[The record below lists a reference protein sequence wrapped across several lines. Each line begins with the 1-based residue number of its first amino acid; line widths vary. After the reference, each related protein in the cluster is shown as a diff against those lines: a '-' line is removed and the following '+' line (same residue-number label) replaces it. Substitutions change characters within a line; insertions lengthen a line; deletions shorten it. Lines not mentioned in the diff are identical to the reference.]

1 MTSEAYIPRSPA
13 ARISV
18 RANTRLMGVKVRS
31 AGRSQNPRII
41 EAKLLGNLS

>member
-1 MTSEAYIPRSPA
+1 MTSEASISRNLT

-18 RANTRLMGVKVRS
+18 QANTHSVGVTVRS

-41 EAKLLGNLS
+41 ERKLQGYLS

>member
-1 MTSEAYIPRSPA
+1 MTAGSCCRGKAA

-18 RANTRLMGVKVRS
+18 QANIREASVKARG

-41 EAKLLGNLS
+41 DAKLQGYLA

>member
-1 MTSEAYIPRSPA
+1 MTWEASISSSLT

-18 RANTRLMGVKVRS
+18 QANIHAVDVKARS

-41 EAKLLGNLS
+41 EAKLQGYLS